1 MVGYINMNWHGG
13 TGTSVAENNP
23 PILTSLPCP
32 INLDGMQWVV
42 ASGGANVIVVEYTD
56 TTFLGLNSYTMGTV
70 TGLNP
75 ASNGQLWPPSGR
87 TIIDGQTTKVFWSWI
102 NDIRMK
108 KTTKTLNEYIPW
120 RLGVE
125 DEDRIVVLWPTSAIG
140 SGSVLPQ
147 SKYLLINSKATDEYV
162 EHPLLV
168 DTLQF
173 GEISQYGI
181 FNGGNGEITFKCSVA
196 TKPTWTLTYT
206 TGATADMNFDWLAF
220 AATSTDNEIQY
231 MLDQWTIT
239 GPIADAMAQTFL
251 VDKFSQ
257 TNVTPGSKTTLYFD
271 IDNDKPE
278 SHANVKFQFR
288 SYVPDLTNPANSVL
302 VMECDPNP
310 FASFFGGY
318 GPAPFG
324 DIITKLEGPRWEN
337 CQRVP
342 DQDVYNAIISAIR
355 NNEAQTEPQ
364 EVIILELPGST
375 DVTAT
380 AVS

>member
-13 TGTSVAENNP
+13 TGTSVLDNNP
-23 PILTSLPCP
+23 PTLTSLPCP
-32 INLDGMQWVV
+32 MNMDGIQMVMHLGSNYV
-42 ASGGANVIVVEYTD
+42 FTEYTD
-56 TTFLGLNSYTMGTV
+56 TTFSTLNNYSMGD
-70 TGLNP
+70 GAYPNP
-75 ASNGQLWPPSGR
+75 DNGGALWPAPNNGV
-87 TIIDGQTTKVFWSWI
+87 KVFWSWI
-102 NDIRMK
+102 NDVRMK

-120 RLGVE
+120 RLGS
-125 DEDRIVVLWPTSAIG
+125 DDPTKIVTLWPTTSVG
-140 SGSVLPQ
+140 NGSVLPQ

-162 EHPLLV
+162 QHPLLV

-257 TNVTPGSKTTLYFD
+257 TNVTPGSKTTLNFD
-271 IDNDKPE
+271 IDNDRPE
-278 SHANVKFQFR
+278 SHANVEFQFR

-364 EVIILELPGST
+364 EVITLELPGST